1 LDTNPL
7 HDCRSGFHPAGIAIA
22 PGRGLT
28 KMASSFVD
36 RLRYVAYAAMAVLSV
51 LAYVWLTPDDPAP
64 PAARYADS
72 AAASLPA
79 THFSGEGTSTGPRRD
94 LFFAATVAQA
104 DPADADAAPVYV
116 APVSEPA
123 PRYGD
128 PFAGLRVM
136 GFFQAG
142 QSVTVL
148 LSTGPSLETIGVGQA
163 FGAGG
168 SLSVSAVEGRTVR
181 VVDAASNA
189 SRTFT
194 LSEE

>member
-1 LDTNPL
+1 
-7 HDCRSGFHPAGIAIA
+7 
-22 PGRGLT
+22 
-28 KMASSFVD
+28 
-36 RLRYVAYAAMAVLSV
+36 MAVLGV
-51 LAYVWLTPDDPAP
+51 LAYIWLTPDASAP

-72 AAASLPA
+72 ATDSLPA
-79 THFSGEGTSTGPRRD
+79 AHFSGEGISAEPRRD
-94 LFFAATVAQA
+94 LFFAATEAQA
-104 DPADADAAPVYV
+104 DQADAAPVYV
-116 APVSEPA
+116 APVSA
-123 PRYGD
+123 PVSREGD

-168 SLSVSAVEGRTVR
+168 SLSVSGVEGRTVK